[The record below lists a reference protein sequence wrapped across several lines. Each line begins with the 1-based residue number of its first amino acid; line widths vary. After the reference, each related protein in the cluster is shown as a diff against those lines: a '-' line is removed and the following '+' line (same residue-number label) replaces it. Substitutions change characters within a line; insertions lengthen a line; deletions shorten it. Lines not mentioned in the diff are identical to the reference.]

1 MTNLQWIATEMKT
14 GKVIADLPDL
24 DGDSGPLTVKQTI
37 GRYEQVTAEL
47 PIPTAP
53 ENWTRATLQGGTTLV
68 LLQDDVPVWGG
79 YISRR
84 PRDAGDT
91 VQLSLMTMEGYLDRR
106 FVGDQVFTATG
117 QNSIIQTLVTNYVV
131 AGSNGGI
138 PMRVQIVNGGVG
150 TLRDRTYF
158 DKDDKTVYSVM
169 QDLSGVIGG
178 PEWTIGWEHQTNPE
192 RYTPVL
198 YIGNRIGSPVTAGMG
213 ANATF
218 EIPGGINDFSLA
230 EDFGASAGANDVM
243 AYSSGQGDSRPQS
256 PRQVLT
262 DPDRPTFE
270 YRYSPSTS
278 ISDVSTLTSHAQ
290 ARLGQMFGGSN
301 VLAMS
306 AILDDSPKLGTDWF
320 IGDDIGYQIGGYDSD
335 GKDTVPSVPGG
346 LAGIAR
352 AVGWELETSATPII
366 TPILASADL

>member
-1 MTNLQWIATEMKT
+1 MANLQWVATEMKT
-14 GKVIADLPDL
+14 GKVVADLPDL
-24 DGDSGPLTVKQTI
+24 DGDSGPLTIKQTI
-37 GRYEQVTAEL
+37 GRYEQVTAAL

-53 ENWTRATLQGGTTLV
+53 ENWTRATLHGGTTIV

-79 YISRR
+79 YVSRR

-117 QNSIIQTLVTNYVV
+117 QNSIIQTLVTNYVL

-138 PMRVQIVNGGVG
+138 PMRVQIDNGGVG
-150 TLRDRTYF
+150 TVRDRTYF

-169 QDLSGVIGG
+169 QELSGVIGG

-218 EIPGGINDFSLA
+218 EIPGGINDFALA

-335 GKDTVPSVPGG
+335 GKDTVPSIPGG